1 LKTFQLQERRHIVPE
16 TKTLHDMFVDEIRDA
31 YDAER
36 QITKA
41 LPKMIKAAT
50 APQLKAA
57 LDGHLKET
65 RGQIDRLERVFGELG
80 EKVRGKHCDG
90 VAGILEEGKAVM
102 EEELDDA
109 TMDACLIAAGQRV
122 EHYEIA
128 AYGTLVAW
136 AQVLKLNGVVD
147 LLQAT
152 LDEETAA
159 DEKLSAIAEE
169 GVNQEAAGAGDGE
182 DAEDDDEQEEAKRAS
197 EPKGNA
203 STKGGRQPMNE
214 RRGQDG
220 QNRTDQRSA
229 PKQQNRQGQGN
240 AHGRPA
246 SQLGKQV
253 PANDQGRRLQNQP
266 GRTGSRR
273 ADR

>member
-1 LKTFQLQERRHIVPE
+1 MAEA
-16 TKTLHDMFVDEIRDA
+16 KTLHDMFIDEIRDV

-41 LPKMIKAAT
+41 LPKMIKTAT
-50 APQLKAA
+50 AAQLKEA

-65 RGQIDRLERVFGELG
+65 RAQIDRLVQVFEELG
-80 EKVRGKHCDG
+80 ETARGKHCDG
-90 VAGILEEGKAVM
+90 IAGILEEGKSVM
-102 EEELDDA
+102 EEELDEA

-136 AQVLKLNGVVD
+136 AQVLELDGVVD

-159 DEKLSAIAEE
+159 DKKLSTIAEG
-169 GVNQEAAGAGDGE
+169 GVNQEAAEAGEGDDEKDEDEEE
-182 DAEDDDEQEEAKRAS
+182 DAREARRS
-197 EPKGNA
+197 KGNA
-203 STKGGRQPMNE
+203 SSKAGPQRNE
-214 RRGQDG
+214 RRGQDLSNRSG
-220 QNRTDQRSA
+220 QRNA
-229 PKQQNRQGQGN
+229 PNQPTRLGQGN
-240 AHGRPA
+240 APGRPA

-253 PANDQGRRLQNQP
+253 PANEQGKRLQNQP

>member
-1 LKTFQLQERRHIVPE
+1 MAEA
-16 TKTLHDMFVDEIRDA
+16 KTLHDMFIDEIRDV

-41 LPKMIKAAT
+41 LPKMIKT
-50 APQLKAA
+50 ARAPKLKEA

-65 RGQIDRLERVFGELG
+65 RAQIDRLVQVFEEVGETA
-80 EKVRGKHCDG
+80 RGKHCDG
-90 VAGILEEGKAVM
+90 IAGILEEGKSVM
-102 EEELDDA
+102 EEELDEA

-136 AQVLKLNGVVD
+136 AQVLELDGVVD

-159 DEKLSAIAEE
+159 DRKLSTIAES
-169 GVNQEAAGAGDGE
+169 GVNQEAAEAGDGE
-182 DAEDDDEQEEAKRAS
+182 DEEDEDAEEDKEEAS
-197 EPKGNA
+197 SSKGNA
-203 STKGGRQPMNE
+203 WSKAGRQGNE
-214 RRGQDG
+214 RRGQG
-220 QNRTDQRSA
+220 GSNRSGERNA
-229 PKQQNRQGQGN
+229 PKQQGRGQGN
-240 AHGRPA
+240 APGRPA
-246 SQLGKQV
+246 SQLGKQA
-253 PANDQGRRLQNQP
+253 PANEQGRRLLNQP

>member
-1 LKTFQLQERRHIVPE
+1 MAEA
-16 TKTLHDMFVDEIRDA
+16 KTLHDMFVDEIRDV

-36 QITKA
+36 QISKA
-41 LPKMIKAAT
+41 LPKMIKTAT
-50 APQLKAA
+50 APPLKEA
-57 LDGHLKET
+57 LDAHLKET
-65 RGQIDRLERVFGELG
+65 RGQIDRLERIFGELG
-80 EKVRGKHCDG
+80 QKARGKHCDG
-90 VAGILEEGKAVM
+90 IAGILEEGKAVL
-102 EEELDDA
+102 EEELDEA

-122 EHYEIA
+122 EHYEMA

-159 DEKLSAIAEE
+159 DKKLSTIAEG
-169 GVNQEAAGAGDGE
+169 GVNKEAADAGDIDEEE
-182 DAEDDDEQEEAKRAS
+182 DESEEGGTKQARSSKGSAS
-197 EPKGNA
+197 
-203 STKGGRQPMNE
+203 
-214 RRGQDG
+214 
-220 QNRTDQRSA
+220 NRSLQRVA
-229 PKQQNRQGQGN
+229 PKQQTRLGQGN

-253 PANDQGRRLQNQP
+253 PANEQGKRLLHTP

>member
-1 LKTFQLQERRHIVPE
+1 MATAKS
-16 TKTLHDMFVDEIRDA
+16 LHDMFVDEIRDV

-41 LPKMIKAAT
+41 LPKMIKTAR
-50 APQLKAA
+50 APQLKEA
-57 LDGHLKET
+57 LDVHLTQT
-65 RGQIDRLERVFGELG
+65 RAQMDRLVRVFEELG
-80 EKVRGKHCDG
+80 EKARGKHCDG
-90 VAGILEEGKAVM
+90 IAGILEEGKSVM
-102 EEELDDA
+102 EEDLDDA

-136 AQVLKLNGVVD
+136 ARVLKLNGVVD
-147 LLQAT
+147 RLEAT

-159 DEKLSAIAEE
+159 DRKLSTIGEG
-169 GVNQEAAGAGDGE
+169 GVNRQAARAG
-182 DAEDDDEQEEAKRAS
+182 DAEDEEEDSEEAS
-197 EPKGNA
+197 GSKGNA
-203 STKGGRQPMNE
+203 SKRAGRQGSEWPD
-214 RRGQDG
+214 QDG
-220 QNRTDQRSA
+220 SKPSGRSIA
-229 PKQQNRQGQGN
+229 PKPQDRMGQGN
-240 AHGRPA
+240 AHGRPP

-253 PANDQGRRLQNQP
+253 PANEQGRRLLNTP

>member
-1 LKTFQLQERRHIVPE
+1 MARA
-16 TKTLHDMFVDEIRDA
+16 KTLHDMFVDEIRDV

-36 QITKA
+36 QISKA
-41 LPKMIKAAT
+41 LPKMIKTAT
-50 APQLKAA
+50 APQLKEA
-57 LDGHLKET
+57 LDAHLKET
-65 RGQIDRLERVFGELG
+65 RLQIDRLARVFGELDQTA
-80 EKVRGKHCDG
+80 RGKHCDG
-90 VAGILEEGKAVM
+90 IAGILEEGKAVL

-136 AQVLKLNGVVD
+136 AQVLKLDGVVD

-152 LDEETAA
+152 LDEEEAA
-159 DEKLSAIAEE
+159 DKKLSTIAEG
-169 GVNQEAAGAGDGE
+169 GVNKEAADTG
-182 DAEDDDEQEEAKRAS
+182 DAEDAGSPRGKTSSRA
-197 EPKGNA
+197 
-203 STKGGRQPMNE
+203 GRLGTE
-214 RRGQDG
+214 RTGQDG
-220 QNRTDQRSA
+220 ANRSGQRIAAKPQNRL
-229 PKQQNRQGQGN
+229 GQGN

-253 PANDQGRRLQNQP
+253 PANEQGRRLLNTP